1 MHATKL
7 KTDVL
12 IIGGGFAGLWA
23 ARQAARHV
31 KDVLIVDKGP
41 RDWGGLGGMSGGDMI
56 TLHADQDI
64 NEWMDEIVF
73 FNDGLC
79 DQLMMLD
86 TLRDSLPRFHDYEAM
101 GHTFTRDEK
110 GDYVRIPQRGL
121 THVSLTTSAP
131 TGKGGINMRAALLRS
146 MEGCSVRRMG
156 NIMITAITKD
166 GNRVSGAVGFFN
178 RSGEPVFIEAKA
190 VLITA
195 GTGGW
200 KASYL
205 QNSMASGCVEL
216 ALDAGARLRNF
227 EFIDNWNVPKLFAWE
242 GQTVLLPL
250 GGRFINNQNEEFM
263 AKRYSPVL
271 GSKTDTQ
278 YNIRGM
284 VLEVRA
290 GRGPIVFDTSRI
302 PEECMKE
309 VTPAAGW
316 MKLNNDKLKELG
328 VDFFK
333 DKIEWMPQ
341 PIASEGGIAT
351 DLEGATGVEGLF
363 AAGTAQSLP
372 TGVYFGGLSICHC
385 ATSGYKTGEA
395 IGRYAAD
402 CNAPSFDQ
410 DQAEELLNRELS
422 HLGRAGI
429 APKDIVRVTQELMA
443 PVDVCVLKTDRG
455 LRRSLARLEEVKHEF
470 LPALGAEDPHYL
482 CKMVEARGM
491 LKLTEA
497 YLRSSLE
504 RTESRAGHFRADHPC
519 RDEATPLYWVEI
531 CQNGQNMVI
540 ERKEL
545 PMSDYPVKPYRYYMD
560 QFTFPLDEIESFLR

>member
-1 MHATKL
+1 MQAITF

-23 ARQAARHV
+23 ARQASTHV

-41 RDWGGLGGMSGGDMI
+41 RDWAGLGGMSGGDMI
-56 TLHADQDI
+56 TLHEDQDI
-64 NEWMDEIVF
+64 HEWLDEVVF

-101 GHTFTRDEK
+101 GHTFSRDSR
-110 GDYVRIPQRGL
+110 GRYVRIPQRGL
-121 THVSLTTSAP
+121 AHVSLTTSSP

-146 MEGCSVRRMG
+146 LEGCSVRRMG
-156 NIMITAITKD
+156 NIMITAITRN

-178 RSGEPVFIEAKA
+178 RSGEPVFISAKA
-190 VLITA
+190 VLITT

-216 ALDAGARLRNF
+216 ALEAGARLRNF

-250 GGRFINNQNEEFM
+250 GGRFINNRNEEFM
-263 AKRYSPVL
+263 AERYSPVL

-284 VLEVRA
+284 VLEVKA

-302 PEECMKE
+302 PAECMEE

-316 MKLNNDKLKELG
+316 MKLNNEKLKKLG

-351 DLEGATGVEGLF
+351 ELDGSTEVEGLF

-385 ATSGYKTGEA
+385 ATSGHKTGDA
-395 IGRYAAD
+395 IGRYAAN
-402 CNAPSFDQ
+402 CETPFFDKE
-410 DQAEELLNRELS
+410 QAQMLLQRELCR
-422 HLGRAGI
+422 LGRTGI

-443 PVDVCVLKTDRG
+443 PVDVCIMKSAGG
-455 LRRSLARLEEVKHEF
+455 LQRALQRLEEVKHEA
-470 LPALGAEDPHYL
+470 LPRMGAEDPHYL

-491 LKLTEA
+491 LMLTEA
-497 YLRSSLE
+497 YLRASLE
-504 RTESRAGHFRADHPC
+504 RTESRAGHFRADYPQ
-519 RDEATPLYWVEI
+519 RDETSPLYWVEI
-531 CQNGQNMVI
+531 RRNHGEM
-540 ERKEL
+540 EL
-545 PMSDYPVKPYRYYMD
+545 VRVPLPLDSYPVKPYRYYMD
-560 QFTFPLDEIESFLR
+560 QFTFPIEEVRKFLH